1 MNAGIGE
8 GHTVAGHREWA
19 NQLYASY
26 TQGREARL
34 MAAVVGEA
42 GLSDADRR
50 ALVFAERFEREFLS
64 QEHRRSLPDTMAAG
78 WRLLETL
85 PRDDLLRIGDAT
97 WSARAGAAGAPAGA
111 PA

>member
-1 MNAGIGE
+1 
-8 GHTVAGHREWA
+8 
-19 NQLYASY
+19 
-26 TQGREARL
+26 

-50 ALVFAERFEREFLS
+50 SLAFAERFEREFVS
-64 QEHRRSLPDTMAAG
+64 QERRRSLSETIAAG

-97 WSARAGAAGAPAGA
+97 WSAHR
-111 PA
+111 

>member
-1 MNAGIGE
+1 
-8 GHTVAGHREWA
+8 
-19 NQLYASY
+19 
-26 TQGREARL
+26 
-34 MAAVVGEA
+34 
-42 GLSDADRR
+42 
-50 ALVFAERFEREFLS
+50 
-64 QEHRRSLPDTMAAG
+64 MAAG

>member
-1 MNAGIGE
+1 MNAGIGA
-8 GHTVAGHREWA
+8 GRTVAEHREWA

-26 TQGREARL
+26 SQGREARL

-50 ALVFAERFEREFLS
+50 ALAFADRFEREFVG
-64 QEHRRSLPDTMAAG
+64 QERRRGLAETLAAG

-85 PRDDLLRIGDAT
+85 PRDDLLRLGDAT
-97 WSARAGAAGAPAGA
+97 WAEHQARSGAGAR
-111 PA
+111 